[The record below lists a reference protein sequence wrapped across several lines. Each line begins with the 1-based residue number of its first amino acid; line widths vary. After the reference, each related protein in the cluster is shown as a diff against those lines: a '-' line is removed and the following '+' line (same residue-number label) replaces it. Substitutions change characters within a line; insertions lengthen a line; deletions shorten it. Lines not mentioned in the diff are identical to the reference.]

1 MKSIGYQWLVEKFDL
16 NVCDLL
22 AKSYCI
28 SESRM
33 KDVEEDGLRKLYYP
47 VRRISVNDTWQG
59 NLVFAI
65 KNEGVNLEVLN
76 AFFATR
82 TNEEMRPFVMEHP
95 TGSFHRRLW
104 FFYEYLT
111 GRHLDIADV
120 VTGNYVDAVDEE
132 YQVALSRGAA
142 VRERRYRVMNNLIGT
157 RDFCPMIR
165 KTVAI
170 KDFPAE
176 KLKHLS
182 DELLNKYSPE
192 LLYRAV
198 QYLYIK
204 ETKSSFAI
212 ERETPDQRRMDRF
225 ISILKNVSA
234 DPIDKSFL
242 ISLQNVIVE
251 ERYAQK
257 DWRTD
262 QVYVGET
269 LTPDREKVHFIA
281 VKPEDVEA
289 VMRGFLSVL
298 SNWISEPGS
307 DPVII
312 AAVMSFAFVFIH
324 PFDDGNGRLH
334 RYLMHHILTRKGF
347 TPPKLIFP
355 VSAVLLKHST
365 EYDWMLETFSKR
377 LMSRLD
383 YVMDSNGEVKV
394 RGDSV
399 NFYRYVDYTPIVE
412 RFQQI
417 IKMTIETEWKVELDY
432 LVRYDRM
439 RVGMRAVVDMPEKKA
454 NQFILFVRQ
463 NDGKLSSAKR
473 KFFPELSEDEIRRL
487 EIVVN
492 A

>member
-1 MKSIGYQWLVEKFDL
+1 MKSVGYQWLIERYSL

-22 AKSYCI
+22 AKSYGI
-28 SESRM
+28 SASRM
-33 KDVEEDGLRKLYYP
+33 KEVEEDGVRRLYYP
-47 VRRISVNDTWQG
+47 LRRISVDDTWQS

-65 KNEGVNLEVLN
+65 KNEGVNLEVLK
-76 AFFATR
+76 AFFLTR
-82 TNEEMRPFVMEHP
+82 TNEEMRSFVQEHP

-111 GRHLDIADV
+111 GRKVDIADV
-120 VTGNYVDAVDEE
+120 VTGNYVDAVDEDF
-132 YQVALSRGAA
+132 QVALPRGVA

-157 RDFCPMIR
+157 CDFCPLIR
-165 KTVAI
+165 KTAAI
-170 KDFPAE
+170 KAFPAE

-182 DELLNKYSPE
+182 DELLNRYSPE

-198 QYLYIK
+198 QYLYVK

-212 ERETPDQRRMDRF
+212 ECETPDQGRMDRF
-225 ISILKNVSA
+225 ISILKNVSV
-234 DPIDKSFL
+234 DPIDKPFL
-242 ISLQNVIVE
+242 ISLQNAIVE
-251 ERYAQK
+251 GRYAQS

-262 QVYVGET
+262 QVYVGEA
-269 LTPDREKVHFIA
+269 LTPDRENVHFIA
-281 VKPEDVEA
+281 VKPGDVEGI
-289 VMRGFLSVL
+289 MRGFLSVL
-298 SNWISEPGS
+298 GNWISASGG

-347 TPPKLIFP
+347 TPQKFIFP

-377 LMSRLD
+377 LMSRLE
-383 YVMDSNGEVKV
+383 YVMDSNGELEVS
-394 RGDSV
+394 GDCAD
-399 NFYRYVDYTPIVE
+399 FYRYVDYTPIVE
-412 RFQQI
+412 KFQQI

-432 LVRYDRM
+432 LVRYDRI

-463 NDGKLSSAKR
+463 NGGKLSSAKR
-473 KFFPELSEDEIRRL
+473 GFFPELNEDEIRRL
-487 EIVVN
+487 EEAVN
-492 A
+492 D